1 MNRHEQSDD
10 EWSND
15 EKSGRRVYE
24 FAKIRVLIRSIN
36 FYGGFFSRYN
46 FRAEV
51 FCSFSLQKFPP
62 IGIVIFGIFMPAS
75 FLNWRDKLNG

>member
-36 FYGGFFSRYN
+36 FYGGFLVGIISEQRSSALFVAKIPAHRY
-46 FRAEV
+46 
-51 FCSFSLQKFPP
+51 SD
-62 IGIVIFGIFMPAS
+62 IWHFMPAS